1 MKYLVLR
8 AVGQHNK
15 LYVVY
20 LLTVAEAGF
29 NSRSLGMQIQKKLFG
44 KLATK
49 GIVKALIDDDTGV
62 LLDMLH
68 KLAAKEMDQKRAQK
82 LVKDLIKVVIKV
94 GLLYRNHQFSD
105 AELALGLK
113 FKMKL
118 RNLALTVIS
127 FHEVAFSY
135 DKGFLVSSINDAA
148 KLLHDLV
155 ERHLTVKSHG
165 RINNV
170 IGFFTTGDLLDK
182 VFSSDGAYHDML
194 PTISEV
200 FSRVVDQEWT
210 V

>member
-1 MKYLVLR
+1 M
-8 AVGQHNK
+8 
-15 LYVVY
+15 
-20 LLTVAEAGF
+20 AEAGF
-29 NSRSLGMQIQKKLFG
+29 SSRSLGMQVQKKIFG

-49 GIVKALIDDDTGV
+49 GVVKALIDDDTGQ

-68 KLAAKEMDQKRAQK
+68 KMAAKEMDQKRAQK
-82 LVKDLIKVVIKV
+82 IIKDLIKVVIKV
-94 GLLYRNHQFSD
+94 GLLYRNHQFND
-105 AELALGLK
+105 AELATGLK

-135 DKGFLVSSINDAA
+135 DKAFLVSSINDAS

-155 ERHLTVKSHG
+155 DRHLTVKSHG

-170 IGFFTTGDLLDK
+170 ITFFTTGDVLDK
-182 VFSSDGAYHDML
+182 VFASDGAYHDML
-194 PTISEV
+194 PIISEV
-200 FSRVVDQEWT
+200 FGKVVDQEWT